1 MSLRAPIV
9 YCIPDETARIAQA
22 AFPKGNPYMR
32 MRDTLGPIYTNPEFA
47 HLFPKTGQPAEAP
60 AQLAL
65 VTVMQFA
72 EGLSDSQAADAVRS
86 RIDWKYALALPLTDP
101 GFDASVLSEFRT
113 RLLMGEAELLLFE
126 TMLTLFREQGLLKA
140 RGRQRTDSTHVL
152 AAIQVLNRLECVGE
166 SLRHALNTLASVAP
180 DWLRSWVP
188 GTWFDR
194 YGRRFENYRLPPGKP
209 ERYALAAEIGT
220 DGVHL
225 LRMVDDPATPSWVR
239 EVPAVQVLR
248 RVWTQQF
255 SAADE
260 AGQVRWH
267 TAEELPPTPELI
279 SSPYDPDARY
289 SKKRET
295 EWVGYKVHVTETCD
309 AEQPHLLTNIET
321 TAATTADGTMTA
333 MIQDHL
339 AAREV
344 APSEHIVDRSY
355 MSADHL
361 VTSQTDGIELVGPVG
376 EDQSWQA
383 RANEGFG
390 AACFVIDWE
399 VQQATCP
406 QGKVSV
412 VWKPTTDRGGHE
424 VVTIRFG
431 HHNCGACPVHAQC
444 VSSER
449 ARALTIRPQAHY
461 EALQAARERQGTEDF
476 KARYA
481 TRAGIEG
488 TISQGTRISDMRRSR
503 YIGEAKTRLLQLLIG
518 AALNFVRVAAWLAE
532 VPPAQ
537 TRRSA
542 FARLAPAS
550 T

>member
-1 MSLRAPIV
+1 MSLRAPV
-9 YCIPDETARIAQA
+9 GYCIPDETARVAHA

-32 MRDTLGPIYTNPEFA
+32 MRDTLGPIYINPEFA

-65 VTVMQFA
+65 ITVMQFA

-113 RLLMGEAELLLFE
+113 RLINGAAELLLFE
-126 TMLTLFREQGLLKA
+126 TMLTLFREQGFLKA

-152 AAIQVLNRLECVGE
+152 AAIHVLNRLACIGE
-166 SLRHALNTLASVAP
+166 SLRHALNSLATVAP

-209 ERYALAAEIGT
+209 ERYALAAEIGA
-220 DGVHL
+220 DGVQF
-225 LRMVDDPATPSWVR
+225 LRMVDAAATPAWVR

-248 RVWTQQF
+248 QVWSQQF
-255 SAADE
+255 TAPDE

-267 TAEELPPTPELI
+267 TAQELPPAPDLI
-279 SSPYDPDARY
+279 SSPYDPEARY

-333 MIQDHL
+333 TIQDHL
-339 AAREV
+339 AARAL

-399 VQQATCP
+399 AQQATCP
-406 QGKVSV
+406 QGNVSV
-412 VWKPTTDRGGHE
+412 VWKLTTARGGHE

-431 HHNCGACPVHAQC
+431 HHACGGCPVRAQC
-444 VSSER
+444 VRSER

-461 EALQAARERQGTEDF
+461 AALQAARERQATDAF
-476 KARYA
+476 KTQYA

-518 AALNFVRVAAWLAE
+518 AALNFVRVAAWLAD
-532 VPPAQ
+532 VPHAQ

-542 FARLAPAS
+542 FGRLAPAS
-550 T
+550 P